1 MSRRELLGSL
11 CGMVFLVNL
20 ARIVFAPL
28 LQPVAVEFGVTAAS
42 LGVVTTAAWLGSA
55 APRIPAGYLLTR
67 FSRTAV
73 VAGTGVWL
81 SGAALFTFVA
91 DSILHLTVGAFLLGL
106 SSGVYFVSAKPLASE
121 LYPDS
126 VGTILGII
134 GSTSQAA
141 AVGAPLVLSGILLVG
156 DWRLTFLL
164 VAAGAAAV
172 TIWLLWATRR
182 TDLPAAGAADRS
194 LRAAVRAQWPLI
206 LVAVVTL
213 GAVGFTWNALFNLY
227 GDYLTVVKGISPAT
241 GRLLLSLVFVAG
253 GVGYLVAGRI
263 TDRFPT
269 IPLLLVFG
277 VAYVAAVFAL
287 TIASSLIGVVLASLA
302 IGGLFFSAIIA
313 TEEFM
318 LSSLPDRHRASSFA
332 VYSAISIS
340 IQAGGAGVV
349 GTLVAGGTSYTLAFR
364 GLALSV
370 LAVLAVVAV
379 LYLTDRLP
387 ASSLSR
393 NAGEADPTD

>member
-28 LQPVAVEFGVTAAS
+28 LQPVAAEFSVTAAS

-67 FSRTAV
+67 VSRTAV
-73 VAGTGVWL
+73 VAGTGAWL
-81 SGAALFTFVA
+81 AAAALFTAVA
-91 DSILHLTVGAFLLGL
+91 DSILHLAVGAFLLGL

-121 LYPDS
+121 LYPERVGS
-126 VGTILGII
+126 VLGII

-141 AVGAPLVLSGILLVG
+141 AVGAPLILSGILIIG
-156 DWRLTFLL
+156 DWRLTFFV
-164 VAAGAAAV
+164 VAAGAMAV
-172 TIWLLWATRR
+172 TLWLLWAARR
-182 TDLPAAGAADRS
+182 TELPDAGTADRS
-194 LRAAVRAQWPLI
+194 LLAAVRAQWPLI
-206 LVAVVTL
+206 LVAVVTI

-227 GDYLTVVKGISPAT
+227 GDYLTVVKGITPAT
-241 GRLLLSLVFVAG
+241 GRVLLSLVFVAG
-253 GVGYLVAGRI
+253 AVGYLLAGRV
-263 TDRFPT
+263 TDRYAT
-269 IPLLLVFG
+269 MPLLFVFG
-277 VAYVAAVFAL
+277 TGFAAGVVAL
-287 TIASSLIGVVLASLA
+287 TVASGLIGVVLASVA
-302 IGGLFFSAIIA
+302 IGALFFAAIIA

-340 IQAGGAGVV
+340 FQAGGAGVV
-349 GTLVAGGTSYTLAFR
+349 GTAVDSGVSYTLAFR
-364 GLALSV
+364 VLAIGV
-370 LAVLAVVAV
+370 VAVLAVIAI

-393 NAGEADPTD
+393 NAPDPTE